1 MKTIIRNNSRGS
13 CLLFAPIIS
22 EHVQGFNSV
31 GTSEKESGHVKKP
44 VETGKRE
51 RTARS
56 VFSSPDPS
64 VPLSPR
70 GLRTSSWCQAL
81 LTKRKRKN
89 WQREYSLA
97 FLSACL
103 FIPTN

>member
-1 MKTIIRNNSRGS
+1 MKTVIRNNSGGS

-44 VETGKRE
+44 AETGKRE

-56 VFSSPDPS
+56 VISSPDPP
-64 VPLSPR
+64 VPLSRR

-81 LTKRKRKN
+81 LTKAKRHITNRTRLLIQKRKVI
-89 WQREYSLA
+89 YSDH
-97 FLSACL
+97 
-103 FIPTN
+103 